1 MRDRR
6 ERRQKERCELS
17 LAMQVWPTNAPRRS
31 YKALTVNLNAAG
43 VQFALTSRNPEDFRP
58 GASLRF
64 YIELADAPYGARCLV
79 VGTGRVVRVDP
90 GRNAKVALII
100 TTWRFVRRTC
110 EVPQLRMVQYAS

>member
-17 LAMQVWPTNAPRRS
+17 LAMQVWPTNDPRHA

-43 VQFALTSRNPEDFRP
+43 VQFALTSGNPEDFRP

-79 VGTGRVVRVDP
+79 VGTGRVVRVDLE
-90 GRNAKVALII
+90 RNAKVALII
-100 TTWRFVRRTC
+100 ATWRLVCRTC
-110 EVPQLRMVQYAS
+110 EVQYAS